1 MARPSYYKK
10 LDITFYVLLIAL
22 LVIATGALIVWAE
35 VPDYELV
42 AKNVGIISFGLFV
55 ALLVILLILA
65 LTTKY
70 NFTYTLFHGKKEN
83 QPTAKTAAKPIATKP
98 AAPKKH

>member
-22 LVIATGALIVWAE
+22 LVIATVALIVWAE

-70 NFTYTLFHGKKEN
+70 NFTYTLFHGEKEN
-83 QPTAKTAAKPIATKP
+83 QPIAKPTATKQ
-98 AAPKKH
+98 AAC